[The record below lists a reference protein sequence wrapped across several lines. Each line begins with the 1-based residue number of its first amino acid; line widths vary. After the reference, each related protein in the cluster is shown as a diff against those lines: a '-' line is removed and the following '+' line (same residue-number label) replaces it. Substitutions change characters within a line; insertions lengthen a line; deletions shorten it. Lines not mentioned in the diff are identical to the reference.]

1 MGACWSDGLPALS
14 RRPTSTRRCCGV
26 DLSLAAGA
34 ELDLEVDPDFEYG
47 VLVVTGSA
55 TAEGVGLGVDQLVY
69 LAPGRDRI
77 RLSSAAGARVMLLGG
92 TPFDEEIV
100 MWWNFIGRSHDE
112 IVAYRTAWDRRD
124 PRFPPV
130 VDRGERVME
139 APPMPTVA
147 LKPRPSQ
154 RIRP

>member
-1 MGACWSDGLPALS
+1 M
-14 RRPTSTRRCCGV
+14 
-26 DLSLAAGA
+26 
-34 ELDLEVDPDFEYG
+34 
-47 VLVVTGSA
+47 LVVAGSV
-55 TAEGVGLGVDQLVY
+55 TVEGVRLGVDQLVY

-77 RLSSAAGARVMLLGG
+77 RLTSAGARVMLLGG
-92 TPFDEEIV
+92 TPFDE
-100 MWWNFIGRSHDE
+100 
-112 IVAYRTAWDRRD
+112 AWDRRD

-154 RIRP
+154 RSRP